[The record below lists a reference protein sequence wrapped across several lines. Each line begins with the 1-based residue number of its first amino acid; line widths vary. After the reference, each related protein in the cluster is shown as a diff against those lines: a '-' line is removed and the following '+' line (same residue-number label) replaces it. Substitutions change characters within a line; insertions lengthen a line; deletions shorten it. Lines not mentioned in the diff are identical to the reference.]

1 MKTFFK
7 VINQGT
13 PFGVTKQD
21 GTTLNKCQIVL
32 QEFGGKYENSYV
44 CNLIGN
50 SALLKFYPGDLV
62 LAALTFKHN
71 EYQGKFYQDINVQD
85 IISFTN
91 YRISNDRLHFYT
103 SLERVN
109 WLIMNDT
116 KTP

>member
-50 SALLKFYPGDLV
+50 TALLKFYPGDLV
-62 LAALTFKHN
+62 LAALSFKHN
-71 EYQGKFYQDINVQD
+71 EYNGKFYQDINVQD
-85 IISFTN
+85 IVSFT
-91 YRISNDRLHFYT
+91 SH
-103 SLERVN
+103 
-109 WLIMNDT
+109 
-116 KTP
+116 

>member
-44 CNLIGN
+44 CNLSGN
-50 SALLKFYPGDLV
+50 SALLKFYPGDLI
-62 LAALTFKHN
+62 LAALSSKHTD
-71 EYQGKFYQDINVQD
+71 YNVN
-85 IISFTN
+85 F
-91 YRISNDRLHFYT
+91 
-103 SLERVN
+103 
-109 WLIMNDT
+109 
-116 KTP
+116 